1 MYESRE
7 NTKWFSQTLLTHKD
21 KFYGTD
27 GYLRVAINTNT
38 DDYKYFN
45 PPALNISIQNN
56 YQKSYHLSYH
66 NASDLLNALRLMKK
80 QSNGNQSEI
89 QRKYQKNMIFY
100 LKFFVESNNND
111 SVVDI
116 RLLSNETDFTKI
128 IVPIEIFGT
137 FAKCISYY
145 TDNYFNICNQLLM
158 KTIDYE
164 SNEIIHQLPSLIK
177 RLSAKVESQEFIQD
191 DRASTSSS
199 DPEVNEATKKVEA
212 TINDLDNFLGDDM
225 KNITIPELG
234 ESGEKTVIER
244 ETPLIEVDSPF
255 IKYVLKNDLSN
266 LENMLNNH
274 SMNPDP
280 INTIMSELHTTM
292 DPQIKGEFSLMP
304 GINDEDL
311 KSLLYMS
318 KMIYATSHINYVMN
332 NISLPASVP
341 ILKYKAKP
349 VTPENIELA
358 YDILL
363 IGLYLKN
370 VRGRLENKS
379 SDAIRNK
386 ALFHLQLRCF
396 MDNLVFSFLS
406 KEDTDNLESIILNR
420 YKYYDSIGVFDS
432 YKTALIEMR
441 CPEIKDHDIA
451 SSVNEVIQKVIG
463 KTLDANTL
471 HSKANGNFRI
481 PSKNTFS
488 LEQIINEIIPL
499 EVAEKSGKD
508 IKNDEVMAEIKKN
521 APISDEIYNFF
532 VKGKTKVKVTKD
544 ITFNNNLERVINFY
558 SDEIPDKYKDGFI
571 KLMKHYND
579 KQFDLTKCEYP
590 LDEFGDNIIRALYLW
605 DPNADPKI
613 TTSYK
618 HFQLKIENEL
628 MEKDLI
634 LTKIKDSTE
643 ASSQQDEW
651 DFLSE

>member
-38 DDYKYFN
+38 EDYKYFN

-89 QRKYQKNMIFY
+89 QRKYQKNMILY
-100 LKFFVESNNND
+100 IKFFVESNNND

-116 RLLSNETDFTKI
+116 RLLSNETDFTKVI
-128 IVPIEIFGT
+128 IPIEIFGT

-177 RLSAKVESQEFIQD
+177 RLSARVESQDSIQD
-191 DRASTSSS
+191 DRASE
-199 DPEVNEATKKVEA
+199 PEVNEATKKVEA
-212 TINDLDNFLGDDM
+212 TINDLDNFLGADM
-225 KNITIPELG
+225 NNITIPELG

-244 ETPLIEVDSPF
+244 ETPVVEVDSPF

-280 INTIMSELHTTM
+280 INTIMNELHTTM

-304 GINDEDL
+304 GINNEDL

-341 ILKYKAKP
+341 VLKYKAKP

-386 ALFHLQLRCF
+386 ALFHLQIRCF
-396 MDNLVFSFLS
+396 MDNLVFSFLG

-420 YKYYDSIGVFDS
+420 YKYFDSIGVFDK

-441 CPEIKDHDIA
+441 CPEIKEHDIA

-488 LEQIINEIIPL
+488 LEQITNEIIPL

-508 IKNDEVMAEIKKN
+508 IKNDEVIAEIKKN
-521 APISDEIYNFF
+521 TPISDEIYNFF
-532 VKGKTKVKVTKD
+532 VKGKTKVKITKD

-558 SDEIPDKYKDGFI
+558 SDDIPDKYKDGFI

-579 KQFDLTKCEYP
+579 KKFDLTKCEYP

-643 ASSQQDEW
+643 TSSQQDEW